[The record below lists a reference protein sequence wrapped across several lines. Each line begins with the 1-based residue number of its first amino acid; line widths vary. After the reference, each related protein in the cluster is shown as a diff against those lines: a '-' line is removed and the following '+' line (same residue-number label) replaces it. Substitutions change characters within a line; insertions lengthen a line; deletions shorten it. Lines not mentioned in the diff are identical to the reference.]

1 MLGYALNGS
10 LPGDVV
16 VAVGVILLAGY
27 VLQFAFAVGS
37 KLPLI
42 NQNSIL
48 DFGSMKSRRSY
59 VTGAADLIKSG
70 FAKVSPFIHPSE
82 LIHRTDI

>member
-10 LPGDVV
+10 SPADLVV
-16 VAVGVILLAGY
+16 TFGAILLDGY
-27 VLQFAFAVGS
+27 VLQFAFAVRF

-48 DFGSMKSRRSY
+48 DVGSMKSRRSY
-59 VTGAADLIKSG
+59 VTGAADLIKAG
-70 FAKVSPFIHPSE
+70 FAQVFPFITH
-82 LIHRTDI
+82 LN